1 MSTAD
6 PLQASEARP
15 PPRRRAVR
23 IGLAL
28 GAALALY
35 LTFEAGRF
43 VAGYSIIAA
52 VREQDAQQDT
62 IVRLEHADRALQA
75 QLLELQTVNAAHA
88 REAQVVTR
96 TIADLQAHVA
106 RLSEKLAFY
115 KDVVAQGTPPI
126 GLRMGEVLLSSG
138 RRARHYHLHMSL
150 LRADRPD
157 GVVSGTV
164 SVSVDGVGPGR
175 ATLDN
180 RSLTGSSTGIRYQ
193 FRYYQELREGLVL
206 PPGFKPK
213 YLTVT
218 VRARHAHIA
227 PLIRAYP
234 WNVIAVP

>member
-180 RSLTGSSTGIRYQ
+180 RSLTGSSTGMRYR

>member
-1 MSTAD
+1 MSTTD
-6 PLQASEARP
+6 PVQGAGVCP
-15 PPRRRAVR
+15 PPRRRAAR
-23 IGLAL
+23 IGRAL

-43 VAGYSIIAA
+43 AAGYNIIGA
-52 VREQDAQQDT
+52 VRERDAQQAT
-62 IVRLEHADRALQA
+62 IVRLEHAERALQA

-88 REAQVVTR
+88 REAQVITR

-106 RLSEKLAFY
+106 RLSETLAFY
-115 KDVVAQGTPPI
+115 KDVVAQGAPPI
-126 GLRMGEVLLSSG
+126 GLRVGEVLLASG
-138 RRARHYHLHMSL
+138 RRAGHYRLHLSL

-157 GVVSGTV
+157 GAVSGTV

-180 RSLTGSSTGIRYQ
+180 RSLTGSSTGMRYR
-193 FRYYQELREGLVL
+193 FRYYQELREDLVL

-234 WNVIAVP
+234 WDVIGVP

>member
-106 RLSEKLAFY
+106 RLSETLAFY
-115 KDVVAQGTPPI
+115 KDVVAQGAPPI
-126 GLRMGEVLLSSG
+126 GLRVGEVLLASG
-138 RRARHYHLHMSL
+138 RRAGHYRLHLSL

-157 GVVSGTV
+157 GAVSGTV

-180 RSLTGSSTGIRYQ
+180 RSLTGSSTGMRYR
-193 FRYYQELREGLVL
+193 FRYYQELREDLVL

-218 VRARHAHIA
+218 VRARHARIA

-234 WNVIAVP
+234 WDVIGVP